1 MIKNLLKTCAIVT
14 SLMMLPAVAQQLPSG
29 SVGVLTNNT
38 ANTWQTFSYTFTPT
52 TTGANFVGFA
62 FRQDPAFWTFDNVS
76 LTAAGSTTNLLT
88 NGGFDNGGRFNITTT
103 NGASSIQAPTNWGVW
118 YQNGTYPAAAG
129 QWQNGAA
136 PHGGVWYDG
145 AVGTFDGIYQGV
157 NLTAGTTYTI
167 TFDVSGNNVANTTSI
182 QLGTY
187 GGACDNVSVAPDQCM
202 IPSSAGFTTLA
213 TPAQGA
219 AAGAP
224 AVTPVGSPT
233 AGAINGNP
241 SIVNGNWIAWATV
254 STDARTNSGNNG
266 VVTRT
271 IDNYDRRSVTR
282 RVVVTPTSTQNY
294 SDGTSVTTNGTP
306 FNQDTAQTPEQR
318 LASSNSNSVTFNRM
332 GFIDA
337 TKIRSFNPFL
347 IDSLSK
353 KDGAWISPSASYY
366 KTIGSVTSGGAAGG
380 YQWTVDNNIFGVAV
394 NYGSSKSGGL
404 NYSKV
409 ESENYDGGA
418 YAVVKDTDIW
428 VKTAVGFGYSKFNGT
443 TSIPLFALVNNA
455 KFNQKT
461 IYADLTVYSADTY
474 WDLRPLVGVTVVN
487 SSISGVT
494 ETGSFLLS
502 TTLEAK
508 STTTFN
514 PYVGL
519 RYDFDKNFGVEA
531 RVTQSKDFKTVGS
544 IRATADTEI
553 SDGIFLNASVGIDK
567 SSNLTGFAGTVG
579 IKINF

>member
-1 MIKNLLKTCAIVT
+1 MKKIIAAALALFVT
-14 SLMMLPAVAQQLPSG
+14 TATYAQQLPAG
-29 SVGVLTNNT
+29 SVGVLANNT

-76 LTAAGSTTNLLT
+76 LTASGSTTNLLT
-88 NGGFDNGGRFNITTT
+88 NGGFDNGGRFNITTN
-103 NGASSIQAPTNWGVW
+103 NGGSSSIQAPTNWGVW

-157 NLTAGTTYTI
+157 NLTAGTVYTI
-167 TFDVSGNNVANTTSI
+167 SFEVSGNNVANTSSV

-187 GGACDNVSVAPDQCM
+187 GGACANVSVAPDQCM

-219 AAGAP
+219 SAGAP

-306 FNQDTAQTPEQR
+306 FNQDTLLTPEQR
-318 LASSNSNSVTFNRM
+318 LGSSNSNSVVFNRM

-337 TKIRSFNPFL
+337 VKLRTFNTFA
-347 IDSLSK
+347 IDPINK
-353 KDGAWISPSASYY
+353 KDGAWFSPNASYY
-366 KTIGSVTSGGAAGG
+366 KTLGSMSSGGANAG
-380 YQWTVDNNIFGVAV
+380 YQWTADGNTFGVAV
-394 NYGSSKSGGL
+394 NYGSGKSGGL

-409 ESENYDGGA
+409 ENSTYDGSA
-418 YAVVKDTDIW
+418 YILVKDTDVW
-428 VKTAVGFGYSKFNGT
+428 VKAAVGYGYSQYTGT
-443 TSIPLFALVNNA
+443 TSIPLFALANNT
-455 KFNQKT
+455 KFNQT
-461 IYADLTVYSADTY
+461 TFYGDLTVYSADTY
-474 WDLRPLVGVTVVN
+474 FDVRPLVGATVVN
-487 SSISGVT
+487 SLISGLV

-502 TTLEAK
+502 TAPDTK
-508 STTTFN
+508 STTSVN

-519 RYDFDKNFGVEA
+519 RFDLDKNFGIEG
-531 RVTQSKDFKTVGS
+531 RVTQSRDFKTVGS
-544 IRATADTEI
+544 IRATANTEI
-553 SDGIFLNASVGIDK
+553 MDDVFLNASVGVDK
-567 SSNLTGFAGTVG
+567 SSNLTGVSGMIG
-579 IKINF
+579 IKVNF

>member
-1 MIKNLLKTCAIVT
+1 MKTCAIVT

-62 FRQDPAFWTFDNVS
+62 FRQDPAFWTFDNVR
-76 LTAAGSTTNLLT
+76 LTASGSTTNLLV
-88 NGGFDNGGRFNITTT
+88 NGAFDTGGSFSVTT
-103 NGASSIQAPTNWGVW
+103 NNGVSSIQAPTNWGVW

-129 QWQNGAA
+129 AWQNGAA

-145 AVGTFDGIYQGV
+145 AVGSFDGIYQGV
-157 NLTAGTTYTI
+157 NLTAGTAYTI
-167 TFDVSGNNVANTTSI
+167 TFDVSGNNVANTSSI

-187 GGACDNVSVAPDQCM
+187 GGACANVSVAPDQCT
-202 IPSSAGFTTLA
+202 IPGSVGFTTLA

-224 AVTPVGSPT
+224 SVTAVGSPS
-233 AGAINGNP
+233 AGTIRGNP
-241 SIVNGNWIAWATV
+241 ATVYGNWISWATV
-254 STDARTNSGNNG
+254 SADARTNSGNNG

-271 IDNYDRRSVTR
+271 VNNYDRRTVTS

-294 SDGTSVTTNGTP
+294 SDGTSVTTNGTA

-380 YQWTVDNNIFGVAV
+380 YQWTVDNNIFGIAV

-404 NYSKV
+404 TYSKV

-461 IYADLTVYSADTY
+461 MYADLTVYSADTY

-502 TTLEAK
+502 TTPEAK

-519 RYDFDKNFGVEA
+519 RYEFDKNFGVEA
-531 RVTQSKDFKTVGS
+531 RVTQSRDFKTVGS

-567 SSNLTGFAGTVG
+567 SSNLTGFAGTIG
-579 IKINF
+579 LKINF